1 MKKIIG
7 LSLSIMTIITCGWLI
22 AENLGR
28 LDIASN
34 KADTW
39 VMWEKQEVDER
50 TDIDFCKKQVLK
62 SELDCRR
69 RNDRI
74 KSDIALQTL
83 HTAIFII
90 IIQLILLVF
99 IALMP
104 KKTKFKQVKK
114 CTYEYFLFCKK
125 YQ

>member
-104 KKTKFKQVKK
+104 KKLNSNK
-114 CTYEYFLFCKK
+114 
-125 YQ
+125 